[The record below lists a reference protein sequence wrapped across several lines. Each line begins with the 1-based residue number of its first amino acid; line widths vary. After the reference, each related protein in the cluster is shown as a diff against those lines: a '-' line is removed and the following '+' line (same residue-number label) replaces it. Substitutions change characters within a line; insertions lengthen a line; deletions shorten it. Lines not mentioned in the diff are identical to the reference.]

1 MHAQSR
7 SHAIMTANA
16 DLLVHGLQISRPLQK
31 DRISMS
37 MYRTGESAFGG
48 PGVEPRWTRGD
59 KDGIG
64 TAYSGSS
71 RLWFTLW
78 NGIVTELY
86 YPTVDRPQIRDLQF
100 LITDCETFLHQEPRD
115 LHSQIKRVDRVLAY
129 DVEEQDPEGRYSL
142 EKTILTDPHQ
152 PCLLIHTRIRASE
165 EAARNLKVYVLCA
178 PHLEVG
184 GQHNSGFVL
193 EMTSGHRV
201 LMAHK
206 GNVWMALT
214 TSADFSRTSVGY
226 VGTSDGYTDLASNFN
241 MDWEFDRAEDGNIAL
256 MGEIPL
262 AGLPEFTLALA
273 FGNTLQ
279 SALTT
284 LQLSLATPFDEHR
297 KRYAEQWQRSTEDLL
312 DLAPQA
318 GDEGDLFSASAQ
330 VLLAHEDKVYQ
341 GALIASLAIPWGHR
355 RGDEEG
361 AGGYHLV
368 WPRDMVQCALALLAC
383 GSTGTPL
390 RSLVYLA
397 MCQQPDGGFA
407 QNFWIDGSPF
417 WTGVQLDEAAFPV
430 LLAYKLWREDALG
443 LFDPLAMVMCASGYL
458 IKHGPVTGQ
467 ERWEENS
474 GYSPSTLAAC
484 IAALIAAAAYV
495 RFRGDPDTAAFLETY
510 ADYLEGRVDE
520 WTATHHGELV
530 EGITHHYVRINPA
543 EPGSAARPGEL
554 ETAMVTLTSQAPGA
568 NASYP
573 ARNLADGGFLEL
585 VRYGV
590 RAPDDPLIVRS
601 VKVIDEVLKVDTPSG
616 TCWRRYNHDGYG
628 QRDNGD
634 AYEKF
639 GTGRAWPLLAG
650 ERGHYEIAS
659 GRLAGKQI
667 RSMEGFST
675 PTHLLPEQV
684 WDAPDMPEKHL
695 HLGRPTGS
703 AVPLLWAHAEYIKLL
718 RSAADEQ
725 VYERVEEVAQRY
737 LRPDRTPGTHM
748 VWSFGHPAH
757 VCRRGEA
764 IRLVANTA
772 FEARWSPNG
781 WADTLTAKSVASKLG
796 LHFADLKP
804 LPAESREVVFTFHW
818 LESGRWEGRDFSV
831 ELAETAAG
839 EQGAAKEMHS

>member
-1 MHAQSR
+1 
-7 SHAIMTANA
+7 
-16 DLLVHGLQISRPLQK
+16 
-31 DRISMS
+31 MS
-37 MYRTGESAFGG
+37 MYRKGESAFGA

-64 TAYSGSS
+64 TAYSGAS

-78 NGIVTELY
+78 NGIVTEIY

-100 LITDCETFLHQEPRD
+100 LITDGETFLHQEPKD

-129 DVEEQDPEGRYSL
+129 DVQEQDPGGRYSL
-142 EKTILTDPHQ
+142 EKIILADPHQ
-152 PCLLIHTRIRASE
+152 PCLLMHTRVRAAEE
-165 EAARNLKVYVLCA
+165 EAKKLKLYVLCA

-193 EMTSGHRV
+193 EMTGGQRV
-201 LMAHK
+201 LVAHK

-214 TSADFSRTSVGY
+214 TTAAFSRTSAGF
-226 VGTSDGYTDLASNFN
+226 VGTSDGYTDLAEGFAKPEAGFR
-241 MDWEFDRAEDGNIAL
+241 MKWEFDRAEDGNIAL

-262 AGLPEFTLALA
+262 ADVHEFTLALA

-284 LQLSLATPFDEHR
+284 LQLALATPFDEHR
-297 KRYAEQWQRSTEDLL
+297 QRYAEQWQRSTNSLL
-312 DLAPQA
+312 NLAPQA

-341 GALIASLAIPWGHR
+341 GALIASLAIPWGFT

-407 QNFWIDGSPF
+407 QNFWIDGTPF
-417 WTGVQLDEAAFPV
+417 WTGVQLDEAAFPIM
-430 LLAYKLWREDALG
+430 LAYKLWKENALAQ
-443 LFDPLAMVMCASGYL
+443 FDPLPMVMCACGYL
-458 IKHGPVTGQ
+458 LKHGPVTGQ

-484 IAALIAAAAYV
+484 IAAIVAAAAYI
-495 RFRGDPDTAAFLETY
+495 RFRGDADTAGFLETY

-520 WTATHHGELV
+520 WTATTRGELV
-530 EGITHHYVRINPA
+530 EGITSHYVRINPA
-543 EPGSAARPGEL
+543 EPGSAVRPGAL
-554 ETAMVTLTSQAPGA
+554 ETAQVTLTSQSPGTPS
-568 NASYP
+568 SYP
-573 ARNLADGGFLEL
+573 ARNIVDAGFLEL

-590 RAPDDPLIVRS
+590 RAPDDPLVVRS
-601 VKVIDEVLKVDTPSG
+601 VKVIDEMLKVDTPSG

-634 AYEKF
+634 AFDKF

-684 WDAPDMPEKHL
+684 WDAPDMLEKHL
-695 HLGRPTGS
+695 RLGRPTGS

-725 VYERVEEVAQRY
+725 VYERVAEVADRY
-737 LRPDRTPGTHM
+737 LKPDRKPGTHM

-757 VCRRGEA
+757 VYRPGEA
-764 IRLVANTA
+764 IRLVANAA
-772 FEARWSPNG
+772 FEAHWSHDG
-781 WADTLTAKSVASKLG
+781 WSTILVAKSMASKLG
-796 LHFADLKP
+796 IYSADLAD
-804 LPAESREVVFTFHW
+804 LPAESGSVAFTFFW
-818 LESGRWEGRDFSV
+818 PESGRWEGKDFSIDV
-831 ELAETAAG
+831 AENWN
-839 EQGAAKEMHS
+839 GAQVAEEEKHS